1 MSFPT
6 SGYPV
11 IRKRRN
17 RRSKFIRS
25 LTQECYLS
33 PNDLILPLFLIRGKN
48 KKQKIKKMENV
59 FRYSIDQAIKRL
71 SQAVD
76 KGIHTTILF
85 PYVEPHKKQLDA
97 SEAYNPEGLIQEAIT
112 VIKLAFPEII
122 VITDIALDPFTS
134 HGHDGILNEK
144 GEVDNDLTIEIL
156 KKQAISHADAGADI
170 LAPSDMMDGRVGSI
184 RKFLDSNRFENI
196 NLLSY
201 SAKFASSFY
210 GPFRDAIGSDTS
222 LGQADKT
229 TYQMNPAN
237 HDESLHEAWHDI
249 NEGADMI
256 MVKPGM
262 PYLDVLAS
270 LKKEFKVPT
279 FAYQVSGEYSMIA
292 SLANKD
298 PELLRN
304 LVLESMICF
313 KRSGADAV
321 VTYFAQEIADWL
333 SL

>member
-1 MSFPT
+1 MNFPT
-6 SGYPV
+6 SGYPI

-17 RRSKFIRS
+17 RRSKTIRN
-25 LTQECYLS
+25 LTQECFLS
-33 PNDLILPLFLIRGKN
+33 PNDLILPLFIVQGKN
-48 KKQKIKKMENV
+48 KKQKIKTMENV
-59 FRYSIDQAIKRL
+59 FRYSIDQAIETL
-71 SQAVD
+71 SQAVS

-85 PYVEPHKKQLDA
+85 PYVEQQKKSLDA
-97 SEAYNPEGLIQEAIT
+97 SEAYNPNGLIQEAIAK
-112 VIKLAFPEII
+112 IKLAFPELV

-134 HGHDGILNEK
+134 HGHDGVFNEK
-144 GEVDNDLTIEIL
+144 GEIDNDLTIEIL
-156 KKQAISHADAGADI
+156 KKQAISHANAGADI
-170 LAPSDMMDGRVGSI
+170 LAPSDMMDGRIGLI
-184 RKFLDSNRFENI
+184 RKLLDSNRFEGI

-210 GPFRDAIGSDTS
+210 GPFRDAIGSNIS
-222 LGQADKT
+222 LGQADKK

-262 PYLDVLAS
+262 PYLDILSS

-279 FAYQVSGEYSMIA
+279 FAYQVSGEYSMLV

-298 PELLRN
+298 PEALKN
-304 LVLESMICF
+304 LILESMICF

-333 SL
+333 SN